1 MITICLYQEVKEHLR
16 QHFDQGMVGSKFYGE
31 SPKAVLEEAIRHFPD
46 TFYQAH
52 VDDDG
57 RVRLTLNFDKP
68 IGQSRVVA
76 INDLTVE
83 ERANME
89 NRTRDDG
96 KIVRVVHSSRM
107 FPTALCQIVLA
118 PNKEKHCPDKP
129 YYDLITM
136 FPGELAPPLPD
147 SLEVSDAYWD
157 SHVFVE
163 P

>member
-1 MITICLYQEVKEHLR
+1 MITICLSQEVKEHLR
-16 QHFDQGMVGSKFYGE
+16 QHFEQDTVGSKFYGE

-52 VDDDG
+52 ADDDG
-57 RVRLTLNFDKP
+57 RVRLTLDFGDP

-83 ERANME
+83 ERANIKK
-89 NRTRDDG
+89 RTRDDG
-96 KIVRVVHSSRM
+96 KIVRVVRSGRVFS
-107 FPTALCQIVLA
+107 TTLCQIVLA
-118 PNKEKHCPDKP
+118 PNKEKHRPDKP

-147 SLEVSDAYWD
+147 SPVIPDAYWEK
-157 SHVFVE
+157 HVFVE